1 MNIHWIELIEKRN
14 RKLQASDWTQLPDA
28 PISESKK
35 AEWKT
40 YRQNLR
46 DIPNNIRN
54 QENYVSETKSNP
66 FDDSVM
72 TWSFPTVPS

>member
-35 AEWKT
+35 AEWET
-40 YRQNLR
+40 YRQALR

-54 QENYVSETKSNP
+54 HENYVSDTKSNP
-66 FDDSVM
+66 LDGSVM